1 MKIIY
6 TIALGAFLTVACSN
20 SKPTTSDNQ
29 SATANA
35 TAAQNLTDTGTVFK
49 VISAAEF
56 GDKIV
61 NQPGVILDVR
71 TPGEY
76 KKGFIKDARLFDIF
90 SDNFDAELNKLDRN
104 ATYYV
109 YCASGGRSAECAEKM
124 QTLGFKKV
132 YDLDGGMGAWRNA
145 NMPVEMPK

>member
-20 SKPTTSDNQ
+20 SKPTTTDIQ

-35 TAAQNLTDTGTVFK
+35 TSTQNLTDTGTVFK

-71 TPGEY
+71 TPREY
-76 KKGFIKDARLFDIF
+76 KKGFIKDARLLDIF

-145 NMPVEMPK
+145 NMPIEMPK